1 MVRQQAMD
9 GQPLNDAAQGY
20 ITNQLTGA
28 NAYQGAKNPYAGSNP
43 YLQQQIQAAQQDTV
57 DSYNKS
63 TVPSMMAQFNA
74 GGAYGGTAHMEAM
87 RDSQGAL
94 AGQLGRISSDMR
106 NTDYNRQA
114 QLAEAQLGR
123 NQQAWAQNGSNSL
136 AALGAIPG
144 INSTKYD
151 DARALMNI
159 GGQQQGLLQSV
170 FDTGYGDWQ
179 DSQNWDANRLSALT
193 NALGAIQGG
202 TSSST
207 GANPNYRSAGQN
219 AATAAAL
226 FASMW
231 G

>member
-1 MVRQQAMD
+1 M
-9 GQPLNDAAQGY
+9 N
-20 ITNQLTGA
+20 N
-28 NAYQGAKNPYAGSNP
+28 
-43 YLQQQIQAAQQDTV
+43 
-57 DSYNKS
+57 YNKS
-63 TVPSMMAQFNA
+63 TVPGMMAQFNA
-74 GGAYGGTAHMEAM
+74 GGAYGGTAHQEAM
-87 RDSQGAL
+87 RDSQGQL

-106 NTDYNRQA
+106 NQDYNRQA
-114 QLAEAQLGR
+114 QLAESQLGR

-144 INSTKYD
+144 LNSTKYD

-159 GGQQQGLLQSV
+159 GQQQQGWLQNV
-170 FDTGYGDWQ
+170 FDTGYEDFQ
-179 DSQNWDANRLSALT
+179 NSQNWDANRLGVLT

-202 TSSST
+202 QSST
-207 GANPNYRSAGQN
+207 NGANPNYRSAGQN